1 MKRKETERHENKDRK
16 EKRNQRIFM
25 KRYELLTFNNKNMI
39 VNFKFVFQNYAQV
52 FWEKGLEILKQKE
65 KVEIYRVD

>member
-1 MKRKETERHENKDRK
+1 MKRD
-16 EKRNQRIFM
+16 
-25 KRYELLTFNNKNMI
+25 ELLTFNNKNMI